1 MSKEKTPALLK
12 VSRLLDLVPYL
23 TTHQN
28 ISVSDL
34 ALRFQVSKKE
44 IIDDLNTL
52 WMCGLPGYT
61 PLELI
66 DLSFEDGY
74 VTISNA
80 QTLESPRSL
89 TGEELITLNLGI
101 DLLLTSETL
110 SAEQIMRIKRI
121 QEKILSIIGSSSG
134 IITNVDSA
142 HRAVILQAISER
154 NSLAIDYHSLVRDE
168 VRTRT
173 VSPLSIYVDNR
184 VEYLEASTSDGVR
197 TFRLDRVSSVSIIQE
212 SEKPVAQTAT
222 ARQIKAELQFTKS
235 DRYSAE
241 SLGVVASLDMN
252 SLTAAIECFSPEWL
266 ERTILSCAGAV
277 ELRSPHDLRTKVR
290 LRASKLLEIYS
301 TDGLPA

>member
-1 MSKEKTPALLK
+1 MPKEKTPALLK

-66 DLSFEDGY
+66 DLSFEDGF

-101 DLLLTSETL
+101 DLLLTSENL
-110 SAEQIMRIKRI
+110 SSEQTMRIKRI
-121 QEKILSIIGSSSG
+121 QEKIQRIMGSNSG
-134 IITNVDSA
+134 IISNIDSA

-154 NSLAIDYHSLVRDE
+154 KSLAIDYHSLVRDE

-173 VSPLSIYVDNR
+173 VSPLSLYVDNR
-184 VEYLEASTSDGVR
+184 VEYLEASTRDGVR
-197 TFRLDRVSSVSIIQE
+197 TFRLDRISSVSIIKE
-212 SEKPVAQTAT
+212 NEKPVAQTAT

-241 SLGVVASLDMN
+241 SLGVVAALDMN
-252 SLTAAIECFSPEWL
+252 SLTADIECFSPEWL
-266 ERTILSCAGAV
+266 ERTILSSAGAV
-277 ELRSPHDLRTKVR
+277 ELRSPQDLRTEVR